1 MLRRA
6 ATAGAD
12 ETDRVGVVDHYQR
25 AIPLGEVADR
35 RKVGDD
41 AVHREHAIGRDQL
54 EARAGAG
61 GFVEPALQ
69 IGHVVVAITIPL
81 RLAEANAVDDA
92 RMVELVADHR
102 VLLAKQRFEE
112 SPVGVEAARVK
123 DAVVGAEEGGE
134 CGLELLVHA
143 LRATDEAHRGHPKAP
158 LVDTCLGRLDQAPI
172 VGETEIVV
180 GAEVE
185 HRLAVGQTD
194 GRRLRTADNAF
205 GLVEALGANA
215 VEGPAE
221 MGAVGVVHDVAGREA
236 WMRFSHA
243 TVLFP
248 HPARKVESD
257 PTFCVESRV

>member
-6 ATAGAD
+6 ATTGAD

-25 AIPLGEVADR
+25 AIPLGEVAHR
-35 RKVGDD
+35 GKVGDD

-61 GFVEPALQ
+61 GFVELAFQ

-92 RMVELVADHR
+92 RVVELVADHR
-102 VLLAKQRFEE
+102 VLLAEE
-112 SPVGVEAARVK
+112 RLEQAAVGVEAASVK
-123 DAVVGAEEGGE
+123 NGIVRAEEPGE
-134 CGLELLVHA
+134 RGLEILVHA
-143 LRATDEAHRGHPKAP
+143 LRAADEAHRGHAEPISIETA
-158 LVDTCLGRLDQAPI
+158 LRCSDQPRI

-180 GAEVE
+180 RAEVE
-185 HRLAVGQTD
+185 DFLAIGQAD
-194 GRRLRTADNAF
+194 GRRLRAADNAL

-221 MGAVGVVHDVAGREA
+221 LGAVGVLHDVAGKKA
-236 WMRFSHA
+236 WMGFSHA
-243 TVLFP
+243 TALFP
-248 HPARKVESD
+248 SSGPQ
-257 PTFCVESRV
+257 SRA